1 MQTVLE
7 QPGKLPR
14 SALYRWPYNISPQSW
29 IQLPW
34 FGDFYDYVE
43 SILYLILL
51 LLFLQFLSLY
61 SCITM
66 LAQSTP
72 TSSDSFST
80 SSSSDFS
87 PEIISQTPPTLQQQQ
102 PLARSGPGV
111 TRRLSYK
118 NATNLQQNFLAAHN
132 QTPSIHPASSTRNAF
147 GVQSQLCEIL
157 TEVKKTNERLSQYDG
172 RLESMEQRLINL
184 EQSTTSCSSD
194 EFSQPLKRKVPPHV
208 RVRRYL
214 MKMFTIFYMYY

>member
-1 MQTVLE
+1 M
-7 QPGKLPR
+7 
-14 SALYRWPYNISPQSW
+14 
-29 IQLPW
+29 
-34 FGDFYDYVE
+34 YVE

-72 TSSDSFST
+72 KSSDSFST

-102 PLARSGPGV
+102 PLARSGPGA

-132 QTPSIHPASSTRNAF
+132 QTPSIHPASSTPNAF

-157 TEVKKTNERLSQYDG
+157 TEVKKTNERISNMMADWSPWSKG
-172 RLESMEQRLINL
+172 SFINL

>member
-1 MQTVLE
+1 
-7 QPGKLPR
+7 
-14 SALYRWPYNISPQSW
+14 
-29 IQLPW
+29 
-34 FGDFYDYVE
+34 
-43 SILYLILL
+43 
-51 LLFLQFLSLY
+51 
-61 SCITM
+61 M

-102 PLARSGPGV
+102 PLAHSGPGA

-118 NATNLQQNFLAAHN
+118 NATNLQQIFLAAHN
-132 QTPSIHPASSTRNAF
+132 QTPSIHPASSTPNAF

-157 TEVKKTNERLSQYDG
+157 TEVKKTNERISQYDG

-184 EQSTTSCSSD
+184 EQSTTWCSSD

-208 RVRRYL
+208 RLHRYL
-214 MKMFTIFYMYY
+214 MKMFTIFLHVLLVCLQPLYLFLFEKFQQLVRDLYRSLHEEDEHFEGFDVKQVIIIIYSKRFLY